1 MSKSNKFGLLNIL
14 LTEQSGDEIRNNIYD
29 SEFFEMYFNGH
40 CEDTAE
46 FLIKLF
52 EKSKVSWEQMQVVT
66 DGMDCGSTMEYE
78 LFRHFPD
85 DMVKTYTDQM
95 NYDYDPEKNEFWLD
109 RSDFFTFL
117 EGDGATFWTD
127 LILDP
132 DSQHIEGYI
141 DDWLIEEVVNDFLT
155 EPILFDIYD
164 RLVDKGGMK
173 NKTDI
178 LELGGGALL
187 MLLNK
192 DENQEVMDQLKDLA
206 RWAAQNANEEAYTE
220 AFFKLLKDYFQTDK
234 IVYDQTNR
242 GENILKVSD
251 QGFIYNLIQDG
262 IKMNSQYSD
271 YRLLDEVTSFATLLE
286 QGIEI
291 GFLDKMDT
299 PDMIYPSSDQYRQNF
314 LNVYTDYGFDL

>member
-1 MSKSNKFGLLNIL
+1 MSKNNKFGLLNIL
-14 LTEQSGDEIRNNIYD
+14 LTEQSGDEIGKTIYD

-40 CEDTAE
+40 CEDVSE
-46 FLIKLF
+46 FLIKQF
-52 EKSKVSWEQMQVVT
+52 EKSKVSWDHMIEVT
-66 DGMDCGSTMEYE
+66 EGMDCASTMEYE

-85 DMVKTYTDQM
+85 KMEETFKSRM
-95 NYDYDPEKNEFWLD
+95 RYDYDPEKEEFWID

-164 RLVDKGGMK
+164 RLVDKGGME

-192 DENQEVMDQLKDLA
+192 DENKEVMDQLKTLA
-206 RWAAQNANEEAYTE
+206 HWASQNANEDAYTE
-220 AFFKLLKDYFQTDK
+220 AFFKRLKDYFQTDK
-234 IVYDQTNR
+234 IVYDQANS
-242 GENILKVSD
+242 GENLLKISD
-251 QGFIYNLIQDG
+251 QGFIYNVIQDG
-262 IKMNSQYSD
+262 IKMNSKYSD
-271 YRLLDEVTSFATLLE
+271 YALLDEITSFATLLE

-291 GFLDKMDT
+291 GFLDKMDL
-299 PDMIYPSSDQYRQNF
+299 PDMIYPSSDQYKQNF

>member
-1 MSKSNKFGLLNIL
+1 MSKNNKFGLLNIL
-14 LTEQSGDEIRNNIYD
+14 LTEQSGDEIGKTIYD

-40 CEDTAE
+40 CEDVSE
-46 FLIKLF
+46 FLIKQF
-52 EKSKVSWEQMQVVT
+52 EKSKVSWDHMIEVT
-66 DGMDCGSTMEYE
+66 EGMDCASTMEYE

-85 DMVKTYTDQM
+85 KMEETFKSRM
-95 NYDYDPEKNEFWLD
+95 RYDYDPEKEEFWID

-164 RLVDKGGMK
+164 RLVDKGGME

-192 DENQEVMDQLKDLA
+192 DENKEVMDQLKTLA
-206 RWAAQNANEEAYTE
+206 QWASQNANEDAYTE
-220 AFFKLLKDYFQTDK
+220 AFFKRLKDYFQTDK
-234 IVYDQTNR
+234 IVYDQANS
-242 GENILKVSD
+242 GENLLRISD
-251 QGFIYNLIQDG
+251 QGFIYNVIQDG
-262 IKMNSQYSD
+262 IKMNSKYSD
-271 YRLLDEVTSFATLLE
+271 YALLDEITSFATLLE
-286 QGIEI
+286 QGIQI
-291 GFLDKMDT
+291 GFLDKMDL
-299 PDMIYPSSDQYRQNF
+299 PDMIYPSSDQYKQNF

>member
-1 MSKSNKFGLLNIL
+1 MSKNNKFGLLNIL
-14 LTEQSGDEIRNNIYD
+14 LTEQSGDEIGKTIYD

-40 CEDTAE
+40 CEDVSE
-46 FLIKLF
+46 FLIKQF
-52 EKSKVSWEQMQVVT
+52 EKSKVSWDHMIEVT
-66 DGMDCGSTMEYE
+66 EGMDCASTMEYE

-85 DMVKTYTDQM
+85 KMEETFKSRM
-95 NYDYDPEKNEFWLD
+95 RYDYDPEKEEFWID

-127 LILDP
+127 LILEP

-164 RLVDKGGMK
+164 RLVDKGGME

-192 DENQEVMDQLKDLA
+192 DENKEVMDQLKTLA
-206 RWAAQNANEEAYTE
+206 HWASQNANEDAYTE
-220 AFFKLLKDYFQTDK
+220 AFFKRLKDYFQTDK
-234 IVYDQTNR
+234 IVYDQANS
-242 GENILKVSD
+242 GENLLRISD
-251 QGFIYNLIQDG
+251 EGFIYNLIQDG
-262 IKMNSQYSD
+262 IKMNSKYSD
-271 YRLLDEVTSFATLLE
+271 YALLDEITSFATLLE

-291 GFLDKMDT
+291 GFLDKMDL
-299 PDMIYPSSDQYRQNF
+299 PDMIYPSSDQYKQNF

>member
-1 MSKSNKFGLLNIL
+1 MSKNSKFGLLNIL
-14 LTEQSGDEIRNNIYD
+14 LTEQSGDEIGNTIYD
-29 SEFFEMYFNGH
+29 SEFFEMYFNGN

-46 FLIKLF
+46 FLIKQF
-52 EKSKVSWEQMQVVT
+52 EKSKVSWDRMIEVT
-66 DGMDCGSTMEYE
+66 EGMDCASTLEYE

-85 DMVKTYTDQM
+85 KMEETFKNQM
-95 NYDYDPEKNEFWLD
+95 RYDYDPEKEEFWID

-192 DENQEVMDQLKDLA
+192 DENEEVMDQLKNLA
-206 RWAAQNANEEAYTE
+206 RWASQNATEDAYTE
-220 AFFKLLKDYFQTDK
+220 AFFKRLKDYFQTDK
-234 IVYDQTNR
+234 IVYDQTSR

-262 IKMNSQYSD
+262 IKMNSKYSD
-271 YRLLDEVTSFATLLE
+271 YALLDEVTSFATLLE

-291 GFLDKMDT
+291 GFLDKMDL

>member
-14 LTEQSGDEIRNNIYD
+14 LSEQSGDEIGDTIYD
-29 SEFFEMYFNGH
+29 SEFFEMYFNGN
-40 CEDTAE
+40 CEDTGE
-46 FLIKLF
+46 FLIKQF
-52 EKSKVSWEQMQVVT
+52 EKSKVSWDHMREVT
-66 DGMDCGSTMEYE
+66 EGMDCGSTMEYE

-85 DMVKTYTDQM
+85 KMEETFKNQM
-95 NYDYDPEKNEFWLD
+95 RYDYDPEKGEFWID

-132 DSQHIEGYI
+132 DSQNIEGYI

-192 DENQEVMDQLKDLA
+192 DENEEVMHTLKDLA
-206 RWAAQNANEEAYTE
+206 RWAAQNATEDAYTE
-220 AFFKLLKDYFQTDK
+220 AFFKRLKDYFQTNK

-251 QGFIYNLIQDG
+251 QGFIYNLIHDG
-262 IKMNSQYSD
+262 IKMNSKYSD
-271 YRLLDEVTSFATLLE
+271 YALLDEITSFATLLE
-286 QGIEI
+286 QGIEV
-291 GFLDKMDT
+291 GFLDKMDL

-314 LNVYTDYGFDL
+314 LNVYADYGFDL